1 MCSRSRYT
9 NSYGLR
15 LLLET
20 ELLIAHGFSYKI
32 KSYIRVLK
40 EIWLLLSVD
49 EGMRDTD
56 SNFKAYKFDVYELNV
71 KVFLI

>member
-1 MCSRSRYT
+1 MYSGLRNT

-15 LLLET
+15 ILSET

-32 KSYIRVLK
+32 KSFIHTLK
-40 EIWLLLSVD
+40 EIWLIQPVK

>member
-1 MCSRSRYT
+1 MRGIFPDSS
-9 NSYGLR
+9 SFSSSFLS
-15 LLLET
+15 ET
-20 ELLIAHGFSYKI
+20 ELLIAHSFSYKI

-40 EIWLLLSVD
+40 EIWVLLSVD